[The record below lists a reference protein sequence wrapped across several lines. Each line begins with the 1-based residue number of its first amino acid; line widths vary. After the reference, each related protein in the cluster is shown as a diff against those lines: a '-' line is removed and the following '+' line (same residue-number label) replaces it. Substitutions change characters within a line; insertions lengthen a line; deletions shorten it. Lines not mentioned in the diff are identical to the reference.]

1 MDVLYLF
8 VDKVV
13 NLCQN
18 NDHPGPSM
26 NSQCSKNCPKLLGEM
41 QTVLSNS
48 KEVVTSIVNLPIEEH

>member
-1 MDVLYLF
+1 

-18 NDHPGPSM
+18 NDHPSPSM